1 MVGNFILHYS
11 ELFLQWLEIHQ
22 KHSIITCP
30 KPSFA
35 NRLAHRLAP
44 FGICSFHSINVTF
57 VYFRLN
63 IVMVFKI
70 VCRMGRHWFSLDI
83 CSSHH
88 RSRYRLRQLPLRT
101 LRLNVPW
108 SFRAVWCF
116 CRQDPWGRWKIHG
129 LWRIGILYR
138 CACNVEN
145 TATQQNWI
153 RRACNMLLLLLL
165 LLLLPCRLTFRSQ
178 SSGWDHRKLREPCS
192 KWCCTWRICQQ
203 KTRAKIDKNCP
214 QGPQVVPLKSS
225 DGPWTVQSIH
235 GFHPLRLRGSSI
247 FVVAFQPG

>member
-1 MVGNFILHYS
+1 MFNTIGWAGTNLWDLVSLKASKFFCKVGLCRKMVGNFILHYS

-153 RRACNMLLLLLL
+153 RRACNNT
-165 LLLLPCRLTFRSQ
+165 CYTSRTCF
-178 SSGWDHRKLREPCS
+178 SS
-192 KWCCTWRICQQ
+192 
-203 KTRAKIDKNCP
+203 
-214 QGPQVVPLKSS
+214 
-225 DGPWTVQSIH
+225 
-235 GFHPLRLRGSSI
+235 
-247 FVVAFQPG
+247 